1 MGVFVIA
8 EAGVNHN
15 GSLELAF
22 KLIDAA
28 ARAGADAVK
37 FQTFRADKVASSF
50 AEKAEYQRHT
60 TDADVSH
67 LDMLRHLELS
77 LDTYARLKA
86 YAEDKGLIF
95 MSTPFD
101 IESARFLRDLGM
113 EIFKISS
120 GDITNY
126 FLLKEIA
133 SYGKKVLLSTGMS
146 TLGEVEAAL
155 ELLLSSGLT
164 REDLLLLHCTT
175 EYPSPYECVNLLAM
189 QTMRRAFGVEVG
201 YSDHTMGVEVA
212 IAAVALGAGVLE
224 KHFTLDRDLP
234 GPDHKASLEP
244 DELEQMVEAIRNV
257 ERALGDGIKRPAEC
271 ELKNIVVARRSLFA
285 ARDISKG
292 EPLSTENVIALRPG
306 TGLSPMLWPK
316 IEGKR
321 AVRDFKRGQPIE
333 FFS

>member
-1 MGVFVIA
+1 MGVFIIA

-22 KLIDAA
+22 KLIDVA

-37 FQTFRADKVASSF
+37 FQTFKADKVASSF
-50 AEKAEYQRHT
+50 AEKAEYQKDT
-60 TDADVSH
+60 TDPGQSH
-67 LDMLRHLELS
+67 LDMLKHLELS
-77 LDTYARLKA
+77 SEAYVRLKT
-86 YAEDKGLIF
+86 YAEDKGLVF

-133 SYGKKVLLSTGMS
+133 SYRKKVILSTGMS
-146 TLGEVEAAL
+146 TLGEVESAL
-155 ELLLSSGLT
+155 EVFLSWGLR
-164 REDLLLLHCTT
+164 REDIRLLHCTT

-189 QTMRRAFGVEVG
+189 QTMRRAFDVEVG
-201 YSDHTMGVEVA
+201 YSDHTMGIEIA
-212 IAAVALGAGVLE
+212 IAAVALGAQVIE
-224 KHFTLDRDLP
+224 KHFTLDKSLP
-234 GPDHKASLEP
+234 GPDHRASLEP
-244 DELEQMVEAIRNV
+244 DELEQMVKAIRNV
-257 ERALGDGIKRPAEC
+257 EDALGDGVKRPAEC
-271 ELKNIVVARRSLFA
+271 ELKNINVARRSLFA

-292 EPLSTENVIALRPG
+292 EPFSTENIIALRPG

-321 AVRDFKRGQPIE
+321 ALKDYKRGQPIE